1 MNTVMNAIIHE
12 ERIFRLVPI
21 DKDQAQGTAGS
32 IITSIFGIEGKLY
45 RVKAEDITIT
55 KNKLHYEPF
64 WHVSCH
70 VRYEYDRICSHDI
83 TTIAP
88 EVHRLT
94 INEHDYTVVESN
106 PRKFTISGIEHCITL
121 GAKEVYVDAEREQ
134 EQDWKKYLG
143 YQKEKVNDDSMFLDE
158 DSIFLPPKLS
168 SNALVQKVLL
178 SLPRPIKANKVYEGT
193 VNIDILDLY
202 FRPIYTFEYEWKKRN
217 KTIVAAFDGLTRKEI
232 AKGVNFHEKVKKIIT
247 SDLLFDVSAEAA
259 NLIIPGSSIAFKFI
273 KAFNSE

>member
-1 MNTVMNAIIHE
+1 M
-12 ERIFRLVPI
+12 
-21 DKDQAQGTAGS
+21 
-32 IITSIFGIEGKLY
+32 
-45 RVKAEDITIT
+45 
-55 KNKLHYEPF
+55 
-64 WHVSCH
+64 
-70 VRYEYDRICSHDI
+70 
-83 TTIAP
+83 
-88 EVHRLT
+88 
-94 INEHDYTVVESN
+94 
-106 PRKFTISGIEHCITL
+106 
-121 GAKEVYVDAEREQ
+121 
-134 EQDWKKYLG
+134 
-143 YQKEKVNDDSMFLDE
+143 
-158 DSIFLPPKLS
+158 S